1 MSRPQE
7 LFSIFADVSTLRG
20 VGEGSVKALT
30 RLLSRALPSDELDE
44 ESKASAAP
52 NMPRLKD
59 LLFHLPTH
67 VVDRTQSP
75 PLTELREGQVAT
87 FVVQALEHMPP
98 PPRSKRPYKI
108 LVVND
113 TGELMLSFFKGDKS
127 YLNKQL
133 PVGQERVISG
143 RVERY
148 DGYWQMAHPDT
159 ITYPNYYD
167 KVAVLEPVYPLTYGL
182 TNKRIVQW
190 VEASIDKAPEL
201 SEWIEPTLMKQQ
213 EWLPWKA
220 ALTALHYPED
230 MSVFMPKH
238 PARMRLAYD
247 EMLASQLALAM
258 VRSRMKKQAGHVYDA
273 ECALA
278 SEVEHALPF
287 ALTQGQQDVLRTV
300 RADMA
305 SGERMLRLL
314 QGDVGSGKT
323 VVALL
328 AGLSVIANGKQVAIM
343 APTEILTRQHAKS
356 FGKLLHDFP
365 ELGVVMLTGSLK
377 APEKKEALA
386 KMKDGRA
393 QIIIGTH
400 ALFQESAEYHD
411 LGLVVVDEQHRFG
424 VAQRLTLAAKGD
436 KPHMLLMTATPIP
449 RSLSMVVYGDM
460 DSSELKEKPAGRQEI
475 KTVVIPFTR
484 EEEVLQ
490 GVARARERGEK
501 VYWVCPLVEEGE
513 ETPPHVKAVELR
525 YAELKARYGERVGLV
540 HGQMKSEER
549 HRVMAG
555 FAADEFDVLVATTVI
570 EVGVDVP
577 EATVII
583 IENAERFGL
592 AQLHQLRG
600 RVGRGELASSCILLY
615 HPYCFDTAKERLKV
629 IRGTN
634 DGFHIAEEDLR
645 LRGGGEVLGTRQ
657 SGLPVFTFADLG
669 EHKDLITM
677 ARDDVKLIL
686 HRDPELTSE
695 RGKALRQLLY
705 LFEQEQ
711 GVKLLSGG

>member
-1 MSRPQE
+1 MSRPSE

-30 RLLSRALPSDELDE
+30 RLLSRNISADELDE
-44 ESKASAAP
+44 DGKANHAP
-52 NMPRLKD
+52 RVPRLKD
-59 LLFHLPTH
+59 LLFHLPMH
-67 VVDRTQSP
+67 VVDRTHSP
-75 PLTELREGQVAT
+75 PLTELKDGMIITV
-87 FVVQALEHMPP
+87 VVQALEHMPP
-98 PPRSKRPYKI
+98 PPRTKRPYKI
-108 LVVND
+108 LVAND
-113 TGELMLSFFKGDKS
+113 SGELTLSFFKGDKS

-133 PVGQERVISG
+133 PVGQDRVISG

-148 DGYWQMAHPDT
+148 DGVWQMAHPDR
-159 ITYPNYYD
+159 IAYPAAYD

-182 TNKRIVQW
+182 TNGRIVQW
-190 VEASIDKAPEL
+190 VELSFDKAPTL
-201 SEWIEPTLMKQQ
+201 SEWIEPTLLKQQ
-213 EWLPWKA
+213 DWLPWKH
-220 ALTALHYPED
+220 ALTALHYPAD
-230 MSVFMPKH
+230 MSVFLPKN

-258 VRSRMKKQAGHVYDA
+258 VRSRMKKQSGTAYAA
-273 ECALA
+273 ECPLA

-287 ALTQGQQDVLRTV
+287 ALTNGQQEVLTTIRK
-300 RADMA
+300 DM
-305 SGERMLRLL
+305 SGGERMLRLL

-328 AGLSVIANGKQVAIM
+328 AGLSVIAEGGQVAIM

-365 ELGVVMLTGSLK
+365 EIGVVMLTGTLN
-377 APEKKEALA
+377 AAEKKDALA

-400 ALFQESAEYHD
+400 ALFQDSAEYHR

-460 DSSELKEKPAGRQEI
+460 DSSELKEKPAGREEI

-490 GVARARERGEK
+490 GVQRARERGEK

-525 YAELKARYGERVGLV
+525 YAELRARYGERVGLV

-549 HRVMAG
+549 QRVMAG
-555 FAADEFDVLVATTVI
+555 FAGDEFDVLVATTVI

-600 RVGRGELASSCILLY
+600 RVGRGDKASSCILLY
-615 HPYCFDTAKERLKV
+615 HPYCSDTAKERLKV

-657 SGLPVFTFADLG
+657 SGLPAFTFADLG
-669 EHKDLITM
+669 EHKELISM

-705 LFEQEQ
+705 LFEQDQ